1 MEHLKKTHETVKIGG
16 WAFAQ
21 DSSTVYIQIYTL
33 DVTVLT
39 VYTLPICAHTRAH
52 KNGRLE

>member
-1 MEHLKKTHETVKIGG
+1 MEDLKKNTETVQIGG
-16 WAFAQ
+16 WARAQ

-39 VYTLPICAHTRAH
+39 VYTLSICACTISH
-52 KNGRLE
+52 